1 MAAAQDRS
9 KEGQPGERFDKISYA
24 DLSDEGG
31 WKRLGKGSFGSVYKG
46 EYLGIEV
53 AIKEVLP
60 STEYDVEKYLAREIS
75 LMQQA
80 RHPNVVQYLG
90 LCLAPPADSSS
101 SPRPRILIISEFLPR
116 GNLRQFILDRSFPF
130 PWRLR
135 VSFAIDIA
143 RAIAY
148 LHARN
153 AMHRDLKGEN
163 LLVTS
168 NERLKICDFGLARVA
183 PSGGAENEQWKR
195 MTLCGTDGYMSP
207 EILLGLPFDLRT
219 DIFSL
224 GVLFVEIAS
233 RQLASQHQF
242 ARQLPDYGIST
253 EEVWSSVSPNAPTS
267 FVELALECCST
278 DPNKRPDA
286 KAILRRLRDVEQEVA
301 QLEAQ
306 GLGGA
311 DAHSRGG
318 MGSMAANVGSVSF
331 AGTTKRGSVKHAN
344 GLGRGSTRPSA
355 PRLPSFEG
363 QINLRLGSSFVSS
376 ASDLPDLPSS
386 YGPGQTALLHGHART
401 PSSAGQKD
409 DEDDDE
415 ALLAIAD
422 ADVPIDSLDMRP
434 DSAYFANLR
443 AAEAADDSTDY
454 STSVVKPSSR
464 IVGSRIGGAGG
475 PYGRLGSSSGSTLL
489 VGDQNERGGSLPSL
503 PPSWIAA
510 SEKSSASLD
519 GGEDEGAPTIIA
531 PTPPRSKDDLDDPA
545 SFLTART
552 STLSVAEA
560 VVDGTAAQEDH
571 DEERDVFHSTV
582 QHMPAPAA
590 DLDVPYEAPHRFS
603 LIRPGLQRFF
613 GSFAA
618 SPAASFADHSAGLG
632 AANKR
637 ASWDAG
643 SASPSQAGQG
653 RCGQCEKKLGLMKA
667 YLSCDDCGLSV
678 HIKCSDIIP
687 PTCPASTSTAGTPT
701 VLSPPLSP
709 TSPSF
714 PAHKPQKPT
723 RPAPPPPSSAQDRPS
738 KLVKK
743 NRGGSG
749 GAGGPSS
756 SPLAAL
762 NT

>member
-1 MAAAQDRS
+1 MMDGTEDRS
-9 KEGQPGERFDKISYA
+9 KEGQPGVRFDKIRFE
-24 DLSDEGG
+24 DLNDESE
-31 WKRLGKGSFGSVYKG
+31 WARLGKGSFGSVYKG
-46 EYLGIEV
+46 EYLSVEV

-90 LCLAPPADSSS
+90 LCLAPPSVSNT
-101 SPRPRILIISEFLPR
+101 SPRPRILIVSEYLPR
-116 GNLRQFILDRSFPF
+116 GNLRQFILNRSLPL

-143 RAIAY
+143 RSIAY

-183 PSGGAENEQWKR
+183 PSGGAENEEWKR

-207 EILLGLPFDLRT
+207 EILLGQPFDIRT

-224 GVLFVEIAS
+224 GVLLVEIAS

-242 ARQLPDYGIST
+242 VRQLPDYGISA

-286 KAILRRLRDVEQEVA
+286 KAILRRLRDVELEVA

-311 DAHSRGG
+311 DAHSRGRTN
-318 MGSMAANVGSVSF
+318 SAAANVGSVSF
-331 AGTTKRGSVKHAN
+331 AGTTKRGSIKHAN

-376 ASDLPDLPSS
+376 SCDLPDLPSS
-386 YGPGQTALLHGHART
+386 SGPGHTALLRGHART
-401 PSSAGQKD
+401 PASGGQTD

-415 ALLAIAD
+415 ALLTVVD

-443 AAEAADDSTDY
+443 AADTADDATDY

-464 IVGSRIGGAGG
+464 IIASRIGASG
-475 PYGRLGSSSGSTLL
+475 PYGRLGSSSGSNLFAQS
-489 VGDQNERGGSLPSL
+489 DSSLPRL
-503 PPSWIAA
+503 PPGWISA
-510 SEKSSASLD
+510 SEGSPASNEAGEEE
-519 GGEDEGAPTIIA
+519 GGGAPTLIA
-531 PTPPRSKDDLDDPA
+531 PTPPRLKEELEDSA

-560 VVDGTAAQEDH
+560 VVGGTTPEEDE
-571 DEERDVFHSTV
+571 EERDVFHLTL
-582 QHMPAPAA
+582 QHVTATIN
-590 DLDVPYEAPHRFS
+590 DGDVPHEAPHRFS

-613 GSFAA
+613 GSFVP
-618 SPAASFADHSAGLG
+618 SPSASFADHSAGLG

-637 ASWDAG
+637 ATWEAG
-643 SASPSQAGQG
+643 SASPSQPTQG

-687 PTCPASTSTAGTPT
+687 PTCRASASAATTPT
-701 VLSPPLSP
+701 ILSPPLSP
-709 TSPSF
+709 ASPSF
-714 PAHKPQKPT
+714 PAQKPQKPT
-723 RPAPPPPSSAQDRPS
+723 RVAPPPPSSAQNRPS
-738 KLVKK
+738 KLFKK
-743 NRGGSG
+743 QRGESG
-749 GAGGPSS
+749 GAAQSSS
-756 SPLAAL
+756 SPLTAL